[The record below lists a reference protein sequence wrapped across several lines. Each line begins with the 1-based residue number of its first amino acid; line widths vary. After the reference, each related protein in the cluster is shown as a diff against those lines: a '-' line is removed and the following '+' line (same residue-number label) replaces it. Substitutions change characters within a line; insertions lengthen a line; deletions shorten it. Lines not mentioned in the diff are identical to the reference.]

1 MEIENN
7 HHKIGLALAYVAG
20 TYIFVRSRPCLNIK
34 FLQNLLNF
42 PNEDDDASL
51 LKSSTTTSCYY
62 QIVSKEVTQG
72 SATFNDPLK
81 SPPRSKTVSFN
92 AFRNSKDNQEGN
104 SSENSSCENLL
115 LLTPMRKSFD
125 ELEPIVKK
133 IGNTTETG
141 DVIVLGIA
149 GGSGSGKTTLAKAIY
164 ESLGESSITFISH
177 DSYYKDLSHLSM
189 KEREKTNF
197 DHPDSLDTD
206 LLVQHLIALKN
217 GEDVCI
223 PCYDYASH
231 SRKISGS
238 ILPPRSIILLEGILI
253 FNDPNLYKLIDVKIF
268 VDTDDDIRLIRRI
281 QRDTVER
288 GRTLKGVISQYIN
301 TVRPMHLQFVEPSK
315 RNADIIVPVGLNSVA
330 LDLVVSKLKSVIGV
344 K

>member
-1 MEIENN
+1 MLANYNN
-7 HHKIGLALAYVAG
+7 CQHNKIGFALAYVAG
-20 TYIFVRSRPCLNIK
+20 TYIYVRSRKYLSIK
-34 FLQNLLNF
+34 FLHGWLNRLNG
-42 PNEDDDASL
+42 PTTEMSHDHNDVAANSNEL
-51 LKSSTTTSCYY
+51 
-62 QIVSKEVTQG
+62 
-72 SATFNDPLK
+72 LK
-81 SPPRSKTVSFN
+81 SPPKAKSTPFN
-92 AFRNSKDNQEGN
+92 AFRNSKDKQECN
-104 SSENSSCENLL
+104 SSESSCENLL

-125 ELEPIVKK
+125 ELEPIVQK
-133 IGNTTETG
+133 IGNTSQTG

-164 ESLGESSITFISH
+164 ESLGEMNITFISH
-177 DSYYKDLSHLSM
+177 DSYYKDLSHLTM

-206 LLVQHLIALKN
+206 LLVKHLIDLKN

-223 PCYDYASH
+223 PCYDYATH
-231 SRKISGS
+231 SRKSSGT
-238 ILPPRSIILLEGILI
+238 ILPPRSIVLLEGILI

-288 GRTLKGVISQYIN
+288 GRTLKGVIAQYIN

-344 K
+344 N